1 MPGIKHLLFDCDGTI
16 VDSEIIAVRIMLR
29 LLQPYGLEISERDY
43 SQRFPGLRER
53 EILTIL
59 REEYRITP
67 ADDFMPRLRAEFVRR
82 FDQELRAVPGM
93 HSLFRRLK
101 TPRSM
106 VSNGSVQHVERS
118 LRRVR
123 LRHALDG
130 QIFSAEQVERPKPH
144 PDVYQLALRE
154 LRLQP
159 SETLAVEDSPT
170 GVQSASQAGL
180 YVIGFLGATH
190 IHDGHREKLES
201 CGAHSI
207 AADAAELNTIFKR
220 LGVN

>member
-29 LLQPYGLEISERDY
+29 LLKPYGLEISERDY

-59 REEYRITP
+59 REEYGITP
-67 ADDFMPRLRAEFVRR
+67 ADDFMPQLRTEFVHR

-93 HSLFRRLK
+93 HGLFRRLK

-123 LRHALDG
+123 LLHALDG

-144 PDVYQLALRE
+144 PDVYQLAIKE
-154 LRLQP
+154 LGLHP
-159 SETLAVEDSPT
+159 GETLAVEDSPT
-170 GVQSASQAGL
+170 GVQSARQAGL

-201 CGAHSI
+201 CGADSI
-207 AADAAELNTIFKR
+207 AADAAELTTIFQR
-220 LGVN
+220 MGVV